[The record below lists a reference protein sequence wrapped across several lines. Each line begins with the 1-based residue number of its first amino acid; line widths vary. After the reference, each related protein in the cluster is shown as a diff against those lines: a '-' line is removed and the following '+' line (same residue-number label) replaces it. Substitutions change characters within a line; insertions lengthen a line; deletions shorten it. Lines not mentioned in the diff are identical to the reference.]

1 MAVTVLTS
9 PSLALWKALDEAGAN
24 ARKIFESAG
33 FDPALLA
40 QPGTRVPVSVIRSLW
55 LNAVDATGNRCIGL
69 DAVRHLHPTAGH
81 ALGYACLASSTIREA
96 MRRFARYFRVVN
108 EATRP
113 QFDDT
118 GSGFC
123 LRLTFPGGVPPLPP
137 AQQDALL
144 ASALEM
150 ARRCAGED
158 FAPLRVELMHPA
170 PECAARLCSFFKA
183 PIDFDAPQYAMH
195 FEREK
200 MLRVLPTG
208 NPELALASERL
219 LRDYLARMERSDIVA
234 RARRFIAERL
244 TSGEP
249 LAGEM
254 ARALAASPRTLQ
266 RRLRENGT
274 SFAKLLD
281 QTRREL
287 AIEYLRDPVN
297 TVEETAFMVGFA
309 ETASFNRAFRRWT
322 GNSPTA
328 FRAAHRGMLAS
339 PSQPWPGAGS
349 AH

>member
-1 MAVTVLTS
+1 MAATVLTS
-9 PSLALWKALDEAGAN
+9 PSIALWKALEEAGAN
-24 ARKIFESAG
+24 AQQIFEMAG

-40 QPGTRVPVSVIRSLW
+40 RPGTRVPVSVIRRLW
-55 LNAVDATGNRCIGL
+55 LNAVDATGNPCIGI

-81 ALGYACLASSTIREA
+81 ALGYACLASTTVREA
-96 MRRFARYFRVVN
+96 MQRFARYFRVVN

-113 QFDDT
+113 QFEDT
-118 GSGFC
+118 GDGFC
-123 LRLTFPGGVPPLPP
+123 LRLTFPGGAPLLPS

-170 PECAARLCSFFKA
+170 PACAPRLDAFFRA
-183 PIDFDAPQYAMH
+183 PIEFDASQYAMH
-195 FEREK
+195 FARDG

-208 NPELALASERL
+208 NPELALSSEGL
-219 LRDYLARMERSDIVA
+219 LRDYLARMERADVVA
-234 RARRFIAERL
+234 QARRFIAERL

-249 LAGEM
+249 LAGDV

-266 RRLRENGT
+266 RRLNENGT

-287 AIEYLRDPVN
+287 AIEYLRNPEN

-322 GNSPTA
+322 GHSPTA
-328 FRAAHRGMLAS
+328 FRAEHRGMLPT
-339 PSQPWPGAGS
+339 PSHRPAVRS